1 MRVGLI
7 FCMARSEFST
17 IPNPHRVPSVV
28 LSLDP
33 GCVLIFLGGKQLQLL
48 CKKCSRNLE
57 CNSVIDSLFYLHK
70 TLSLIPSTANQN
82 NRREKLYQTVRELSE
97 EASFLGT
104 PSRSLV
110 QRCDFENSTV
120 HHSTP
125 HTEASS

>member
-7 FCMARSEFST
+7 FCMTRSEFST
-17 IPNPHRVPSVV
+17 IPNSHRVPSVV

-33 GCVLIFLGGKQLQLL
+33 GRVLIFLGGKQLQLL

-57 CNSVIDSLFYLHK
+57 CNSVVDSLLYLHK

-97 EASFLGT
+97 EASFLGA

-110 QRCDFENSTV
+110 QRWDSENSTV